1 MKVGGAL
8 KYYRRIG
15 NKTQVQVAEQ
25 ANINEKYYG
34 ELERDESSPT
44 IDRLEKI
51 SYALGVE
58 LQQIVSY
65 KPLQEVRIEMFSDIT
80 MDKYLCNA
88 YCNCCGTEFYALDSV
103 ICPVCG
109 CEYSDENEYIEIYG

>member
-88 YCNCCGTEFYALDSV
+88 YCNCCGTEFYALDSL
-103 ICPVCG
+103 
-109 CEYSDENEYIEIYG
+109 